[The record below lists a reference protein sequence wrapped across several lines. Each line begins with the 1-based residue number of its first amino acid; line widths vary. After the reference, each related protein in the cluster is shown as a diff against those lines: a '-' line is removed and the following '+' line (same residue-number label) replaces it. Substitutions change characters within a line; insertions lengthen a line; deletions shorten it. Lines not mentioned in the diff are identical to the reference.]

1 MRQSTLH
8 TKTRKEA
15 PKDEV
20 SKNAQLLIRAGY
32 INKEMAGVYSLLP
45 LGLRVINKIADII
58 REEMNAIGGQEV
70 FLTTLQDPS
79 VWKKSGRWQDDAM
92 NIWFKPKL
100 SAGGELGLANT
111 HEEPLT
117 MLMKNHISSTK
128 DLPKYIYQIQTK
140 FRNEKRAKS
149 GIMRTREFMM
159 KDLYSFNRNEEEF
172 KVFYEECARAYL
184 RIFNRVGLGD
194 VTYRTLASGGTFTT
208 GLTDEF
214 QTLSEAGEDT
224 IYVSKDTKQ
233 AINKEVYNKENIKKL
248 NLDKSKLVEKKSIE
262 VGNIFP
268 LGTKYPETLGLYYKD
283 EEGNKNPVYMGS
295 YGIGLG
301 RVMGTVVE
309 VLSDD
314 KGIVWPENISPFKI
328 HLVLIDDKDGNVKEY
343 ADEIYQ
349 SLIDQ
354 KIDVLY
360 DDRNVRPGEKFA
372 DSDLIGIPTRA
383 VISER
388 TMGEGKIE
396 ITNRRDG
403 KTRMIGETEI
413 YNV

>member
-1 MRQSTLH
+1 MRQSTLF

-92 NIWFKPKL
+92 NIWFKTKL

-214 QTLSEAGEDT
+214 QT
-224 IYVSKDTKQ
+224 
-233 AINKEVYNKENIKKL
+233 
-248 NLDKSKLVEKKSIE
+248 
-262 VGNIFP
+262 
-268 LGTKYPETLGLYYKD
+268 
-283 EEGNKNPVYMGS
+283 
-295 YGIGLG
+295 
-301 RVMGTVVE
+301 
-309 VLSDD
+309 
-314 KGIVWPENISPFKI
+314 
-328 HLVLIDDKDGNVKEY
+328 
-343 ADEIYQ
+343 
-349 SLIDQ
+349 
-354 KIDVLY
+354 
-360 DDRNVRPGEKFA
+360 
-372 DSDLIGIPTRA
+372 
-383 VISER
+383 
-388 TMGEGKIE
+388 
-396 ITNRRDG
+396 
-403 KTRMIGETEI
+403 
-413 YNV
+413 

>member
-1 MRQSTLH
+1 MLQSQLF
-8 TKTRKEA
+8 TKTTKTD
-15 PKDEV
+15 PKDEE
-20 SKNAQLLIRAGY
+20 SINAKLLIRAGFVR
-32 INKEMAGVYSLLP
+32 KEMAGVYSFLP
-45 LGLRVINKIADII
+45 LGFRVLKKIENII
-58 REEMNAIGGQEV
+58 REEMVTIGAQEV
-70 FLTTLQDPS
+70 LMPTLQPRKN
-79 VWKKSGRWQDDAM
+79 WEQTGRWDNYDVLFR
-92 NIWFKPKL
+92 FKSFYSKNEYVIDP
-100 SAGGELGLANT
+100 T
-111 HEEPLT
+111 HEEIVTPL
-117 MLMKNHISSTK
+117 LKEFVSSYK
-128 DLPKYIYQIQTK
+128 DLPVYVFQIQNK
-140 FRNEKRAKS
+140 FRDEKRAKS
-149 GIMRTREFMM
+149 GVLRGREFIM

-172 KVFYEECARAYL
+172 RAFYEECAAAYL
-184 RIFNRVGLGD
+184 RIFDRVGLGD
-194 VTYRTLASGGTFTT
+194 LTYRTLASGGTFTT

-295 YGIGLG
+295 YGMGLG

-309 VLSDD
+309 VLSDE
-314 KGIVWPENISPFKI
+314 KGIVWPQNISPFKI

>member
-1 MRQSTLH
+1 
-8 TKTRKEA
+8 
-15 PKDEV
+15 
-20 SKNAQLLIRAGY
+20 
-32 INKEMAGVYSLLP
+32 MAGVYSLLP

-70 FLTTLQDPS
+70 FLTTLQNPK
-79 VWKKSGRWQDDAM
+79 VWEKSGRWQDEAM
-92 NIWFKPKL
+92 NIWFKTKL